1 MARCLHSVFFWKS
14 LCDTGTVLR
23 LKVSRMGESFEF
35 EFQKKLTKM
44 REELGKREV
53 DVRGQLANIEKIK
66 VEALKKTEELKYSA
80 KHDVE
85 KIEQDIMK
93 AKDLNAEVKVRLASE
108 TATLKEDLEKK
119 YAELRNNILGKT

>member
-1 MARCLHSVFFWKS
+1 MV
-14 LCDTGTVLR
+14 D
-23 LKVSRMGESFEF
+23 SFEF

-53 DVRGQLANIEKIK
+53 DIRSQLANIEKIK

-80 KHDVE
+80 KHDME

-93 AKDLNAEVKVRLASE
+93 AKDLNTEAKSRVTAE

-119 YAELRNNILGKT
+119 YAELRNTILGKT

>member
-1 MARCLHSVFFWKS
+1 
-14 LCDTGTVLR
+14 
-23 LKVSRMGESFEF
+23 MGESFEF

-53 DVRGQLANIEKIK
+53 DIRGQLANIEKIK
-66 VEALKKTEELKYSA
+66 VEALKKTEELKFSA

-85 KIEQDIMK
+85 RIEQDIMK
-93 AKDLNAEVKVRLASE
+93 AKDLNTEVKARLASE

-119 YAELRNNILGKT
+119 YAELRNTILGKTS

>member
-1 MARCLHSVFFWKS
+1 
-14 LCDTGTVLR
+14 
-23 LKVSRMGESFEF
+23 MGESFEF

-53 DVRGQLANIEKIK
+53 DIRSQLANIEKIK
-66 VEALKKTEELKYSA
+66 VEALKKTEELKFSA

-85 KIEQDIMK
+85 RIEQDIMK
-93 AKDLNAEVKVRLASE
+93 AKDLNTEVKARLASE

-119 YAELRNNILGKT
+119 YAELRNTILSKTS

>member
-1 MARCLHSVFFWKS
+1 
-14 LCDTGTVLR
+14 
-23 LKVSRMGESFEF
+23 MGDSFEF

-53 DVRGQLANIEKIK
+53 EIRGHLANIERIK

-85 KIEQDIMK
+85 KVEQDIMK
-93 AKDLNAEVKVRLASE
+93 AKDLNTEAKSRLTSE

-119 YAELRNNILGKT
+119 YAELRNTVLGKTS

>member
-1 MARCLHSVFFWKS
+1 
-14 LCDTGTVLR
+14 
-23 LKVSRMGESFEF
+23 MGDPFEF

-53 DVRGQLANIEKIK
+53 EIRGQLANIERIK

-85 KIEQDIMK
+85 KVEQDIMK
-93 AKDLNAEVKVRLASE
+93 TKDLNTEMKSRLTSE

-119 YAELRNNILGKT
+119 YAELRKTILDKTS

>member
-1 MARCLHSVFFWKS
+1 
-14 LCDTGTVLR
+14 
-23 LKVSRMGESFEF
+23 MGDSSEF

-53 DVRGQLANIEKIK
+53 DIRGQLANIERIK

-93 AKDLNAEVKVRLASE
+93 AKDLNTEVKSRVASE
-108 TATLKEDLEKK
+108 TAALKEDLEKK
-119 YAELRNNILGKT
+119 YAELRSTILGKTS

>member
-1 MARCLHSVFFWKS
+1 
-14 LCDTGTVLR
+14 
-23 LKVSRMGESFEF
+23 MGESFEF

-53 DVRGQLANIEKIK
+53 DIRGQLANIEKIK

-85 KIEQDIMK
+85 RIEQDIMK
-93 AKDLNAEVKVRLASE
+93 AKDLNAEVKARLASE
-108 TATLKEDLEKK
+108 TATFKEDLEKK
-119 YAELRNNILGKT
+119 YAELRNTILGKAS